1 MKSST
6 LTAVNSD
13 KQVCLPAAM
22 PYFYVGSEPGSAA
35 EVAPRL
41 TNNAVLPAAV
51 EMVGLTQLVQPQL
64 HKSLVGGALR
74 H

>member
-1 MKSST
+1 MQSSA

-22 PYFYVGSEPGSAA
+22 PYVCVGSEPGSGV

-41 TNNAVLPAAV
+41 TNNAVLLAAV
-51 EMVGLTQLVQPQL
+51 EMVGLT
-64 HKSLVGGALR
+64 
-74 H
+74 